1 MDRLRKFVRLTPL
14 ERGLLIKAMLLLGLI
29 GLGLRLVPFAA
40 LWRILARMSRPTT
53 KTSGK
58 AEGAYVRGV
67 TWAVSTAGRHMP
79 RRAGCLGQALAAKA
93 LLSRRGIQ
101 ARLCIGVDRPGER
114 TLHAHAWV
122 EFRGAV
128 VVGEAD
134 DLSRYTVLRARDSE
148 VL

>member
-1 MDRLRKFVRLTPL
+1 MNRLRKFVHLSPL
-14 ERGLLIKAMLLLGLI
+14 EQGLFTKALLLLGLI
-29 GLGLRLVPFAA
+29 ALGLRLLPFPAF
-40 LWRILARMSRPTT
+40 WRILERMSRASI
-53 KTSGK
+53 KISKK
-58 AEGAYVRGV
+58 AEGTYVRGV